1 VIKAPYGI
9 GKSRAPLLTSLVVPK
24 RFSFIPRALIP
35 WLLISRVSDV
45 WRHLRDSFPMVER
58 MI

>member
-1 VIKAPYGI
+1 MGSERI
-9 GKSRAPLLTSLVVPK
+9 GKSKSSLLTSLVILEKFCFDSLTP
-24 RFSFIPRALIP
+24 IPL
-35 WLLISRVSDV
+35 LLISRVSDV

>member
-1 VIKAPYGI
+1 VIKAPDGI
-9 GKSRAPLLTSLVVPK
+9 EKSKSSLLTSLVVPK
-24 RFSFIPRALIP
+24 KFPFYSLTLIP
-35 WLLISRVSDV
+35 LLLISRVSDA